1 LKIII
6 AILIFGFIILFHEFG
21 HFLFAKKFGVKVN
34 EFCLGFGPRLV
45 GFKKG
50 DTDYCLRLLPFGGAC
65 VMEGE
70 SEDTDDER
78 SFLKKPLW
86 QRAIIVAGGPLFN
99 FLLAFVLSVIMIGAM
114 GVELPVVSEVMD
126 GYPAQEAGLQA
137 GDRITKLG
145 SYHVHIYNE
154 IVVYNFFHSGETTEV
169 TYVRDGQSHTTTLV
183 PKLDSESGRYL
194 IGIVGSG
201 ERTRLNPFV
210 TLGYSFFELKY
221 QIYIAAESIGMLL
234 TGQVGVQDMSGPV
247 GIVKTIGDT
256 YQQSLSSGA
265 LYVVMNLISITILL
279 SANLGV
285 MNLLPFPALDGGRLL
300 IYLIEAI
307 TRKKVPEKVEAALNG
322 VGFVLLMVLMVVVMG
337 SDISKIVKG
346 Q

>member
-1 LKIII
+1 MKIII

-34 EFCLGFGPRLV
+34 EFCLGFGPRLI

-78 SFLKKPLW
+78 SFLKKSLW

-99 FLLAFVLSVIMIGAM
+99 FLLAFILSVIMIGTM
-114 GVELPVVSEVMD
+114 GVELPMVSKVME
-126 GYPAQEAGLQA
+126 GYPAEEAGLQA

-145 SYHVHIYNE
+145 SYNVHFYNE
-154 IVVYNFFHSGETTEV
+154 IVAYNFFHTGETTEV
-169 TYVRDGQSHTTTLV
+169 TYERDGQTYKTTLV
-183 PKLDSESGRYL
+183 PKLDEDSGRYL
-194 IGIVGSG
+194 IGIYGSG
-201 ERTRLNPFV
+201 ERTRLNPAV
-210 TLGYSFFELKY
+210 TLGYSFYELKY
-221 QIYIAAESIGMLL
+221 QIYIALKSVGMLI
-234 TGQVGVQDMSGPV
+234 TGKVGVQDMSGPV

-256 YQQSLSSGA
+256 YQQSLASGV

-300 IYLIEAI
+300 IYIIEAI

-322 VGFVLLMVLMVVVMG
+322 VGFVLLMVLMVLVMG

>member
-1 LKIII
+1 MKIII

-99 FLLAFVLSVIMIGAM
+99 FLLAYILSVVMIGTM
-114 GVELPVVSEVMD
+114 GVELPVVSEVME
-126 GYPAQEAGLQA
+126 GYPAEEAGLEA

-145 SYHVHIYNE
+145 GYNVHIYNE
-154 IVVYNFFHSGETTEV
+154 IVVYNFFHAGEDTEV
-169 TYVRDGQSHTTTLV
+169 TYVRDGERHTTTLV
-183 PKLDSESGRYL
+183 PQLDSESGRYL
-194 IGIVGSG
+194 IGIIGSG